1 LVIAVRG
8 SRGPGWEV
16 AVRGTSSSSSLE
28 SLESLYAALGLWIGR
43 TGRLWAMIGGL
54 EGRSRG
60 LDGRVEWEV
69 FGIGEEP
76 FSPALVKVVGSE

>member
-1 LVIAVRG
+1 
-8 SRGPGWEV
+8 
-16 AVRGTSSSSSLE
+16 
-28 SLESLYAALGLWIGR
+28 
-43 TGRLWAMIGGL
+43 MIGGL